1 MHTLLQDVRYALR
14 QFARRPGFTAVAVL
28 SLAIGIGGNSLIYGL
43 VDGFV
48 LHPFPYPDPDRLVAV
63 GLTFPK
69 FSSDTTYVE
78 TMSPA
83 RDARAPGS
91 GRSWWSRRSRCRS
104 SSFWVPDSCSAAS

>member
-1 MHTLLQDVRYALR
+1 MDTLLQDVRYALR

-48 LHPFPYPDPDRLVAV
+48 LRPFPYPEPDRLLAV

-69 FSSDTTYVE
+69 LSAETVYVE
-78 TMSPA
+78 TMSPGSS
-83 RDARAPGS
+83 RMMEKTSRVTRANVGS
-91 GRSWWSRRSRCRS
+91 SSMSRRRT
-104 SSFWVPDSCSAAS
+104 